1 MKEHKKKE
9 VFIEGPVSPE
19 KIATSIAGHSSQ
31 TGIGAHS
38 IFLGQV
44 RADIIDNK
52 EVIGIEYTCYKEMA
66 DEILFSIREETFSR
80 FQLSCMHIYHSL
92 GLVKTGEI
100 SLFVFTSSRHRKM
113 AIDACAFVVEEI
125 KNKVPVWGKELLND
139 NTHSWKQNTSTN

>member
-19 KIATSIAGHSSQ
+19 KIATSIASHSTQ

-44 RADIIDNK
+44 RADVIENK
-52 EVIGIEYTCYKEMA
+52 DVTAIEYTCYKEMA
-66 DEILFSIREETFSR
+66 DEILFSIREETFSK

-92 GLVKTGEI
+92 GLVKAGEI

-125 KNKVPVWGKELLND
+125 KNKVPVWGKEILSD
-139 NTHSWKQNTSTN
+139 NSHSWKQNTRTN

>member
-9 VFIEGPVSPE
+9 VFIEGPVSAE
-19 KIATSIAGHSSQ
+19 KIATSIASHSSQ

-44 RADIIDNK
+44 RADVIDNK
-52 EVIGIEYTCYKEMA
+52 VVTGIEYTCYKEMA

-139 NTHSWKQNTSTN
+139 DTHFWKQNTSTN